1 MTLLEI
7 FKIERE
13 VAENP
18 LLPGLTV
25 RRIPASNPDY
35 IWLVLEWPQGRK
47 TGSHEVREGKLRF
60 IGLTGHKDPL
70 IHLRMLQV
78 ARRMTFTS
86 IQADA
91 HQRDGCTL
99 SLL

>member
-18 LLPGLTV
+18 TLPGLTV
-25 RRIPASNPDY
+25 RRIPASNPDH

-47 TGSHEVREGKLRF
+47 TGSHEVREFYDYHNWKLR
-60 IGLTGHKDPL
+60 LE
-70 IHLRMLQV
+70 
-78 ARRMTFTS
+78 S
-86 IQADA
+86 QA
-91 HQRDGCTL
+91 
-99 SLL
+99 